1 MVKQD
6 QKDSTKNLPISLQG
20 IETILIHLYNR
31 DKKPTSMRKIGEKT
45 DMSIRVVKN
54 VLLQLEKF
62 NQVERV
68 TEGDNIIPKWR
79 ITKFGKKV
87 VDKAQG
93 LDKQIHFTSRE
104 EELLN
109 NITIPDKFEALE
121 IELKTSQEL
130 LSENLNTLQA
140 ELSKVL
146 GPILNLN
153 HPKFEDIISFIIKRV
168 KYLRQIIN
176 NLPRDLIAK
185 YKLKKVGEKKEKI
198 SKDEFRLLYA
208 EAYFF
213 NAITLNQVKRMM
225 EIVVRLSKFLE
236 TNSISNSYSIGNDLR
251 EEVRVLTNLVENRK
265 LLDVHSHTLGNEE
278 LKGLLKNEIQPGLI
292 NNVINVSLSRDIIE
306 KSLEDI
312 ILRLIGRLEK
322 GEIEFEDHNFTLADN
337 IPLYAFFQ
345 LILDEHPDLNFN
357 IMQLERVIESLSEK
371 GYLPGI
377 RIIKIDDNHSLKI
390 IQLKAHDITEDEN
403 LLISIAAQFQ
413 KFTLVDMVQ
422 RTGWSSE
429 KVNKLLDKLT
439 KFGIFKYSKSFLHG
453 DQWYIVSENS
463 NE

>member
-1 MVKQD
+1 
-6 QKDSTKNLPISLQG
+6 
-20 IETILIHLYNR
+20 
-31 DKKPTSMRKIGEKT
+31 
-45 DMSIRVVKN
+45 
-54 VLLQLEKF
+54 
-62 NQVERV
+62 
-68 TEGDNIIPKWR
+68 
-79 ITKFGKKV
+79 
-87 VDKAQG
+87 
-93 LDKQIHFTSRE
+93 
-104 EELLN
+104 
-109 NITIPDKFEALE
+109 
-121 IELKTSQEL
+121 
-130 LSENLNTLQA
+130 
-140 ELSKVL
+140 
-146 GPILNLN
+146 
-153 HPKFEDIISFIIKRV
+153 
-168 KYLRQIIN
+168 
-176 NLPRDLIAK
+176 
-185 YKLKKVGEKKEKI
+185 
-198 SKDEFRLLYA
+198 
-208 EAYFF
+208 
-213 NAITLNQVKRMM
+213 
-225 EIVVRLSKFLE
+225 
-236 TNSISNSYSIGNDLR
+236 
-251 EEVRVLTNLVENRK
+251 
-265 LLDVHSHTLGNEE
+265 LGNEE